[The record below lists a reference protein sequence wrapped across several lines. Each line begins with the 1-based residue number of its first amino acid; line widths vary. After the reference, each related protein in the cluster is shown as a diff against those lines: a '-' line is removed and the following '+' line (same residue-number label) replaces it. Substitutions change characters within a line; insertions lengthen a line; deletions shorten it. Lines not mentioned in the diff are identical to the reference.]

1 MEHRKANKKGN
12 FCACPDGTLNY
23 IYLTRVRVWNL
34 LIRSSPTN
42 HGEGLTEKAGSKRQ
56 AGRQARLA
64 RQGKARLAGGKGK
77 ARQAEQCPEPRIVGC
92 DRVCERSVNSPF
104 CPNPRHSQNVANGEY
119 SARCLGKSTKLAGI
133 LQQDAGRVPCPPSVK
148 QSFRFFAS
156 ALGTRLAPD
165 LGLRAAT
172 LASTP
177 RERKRNRLNL
187 RGASRT
193 MLFRDFRA
201 KKWADRKQRV

>member
-1 MEHRKANKKGN
+1 MAGKA
-12 FCACPDGTLNY
+12 
-23 IYLTRVRVWNL
+23 
-34 LIRSSPTN
+34 
-42 HGEGLTEKAGSKRQ
+42 
-56 AGRQARLA
+56 
-64 RQGKARLAGGKGK
+64 GKARLGRREGKAGRYK

-104 CPNPRHSQNVANGEY
+104 CPYPRRSRNVANGEY
-119 SARCLGKSTKLAGI
+119 SQKIQKKSTKLAKC
-133 LQQDAGRVPCPPSVK
+133 LQEDAGRVPCTPCVN
-148 QSFRFFAS
+148 QSFRFS
-156 ALGTRLAPD
+156 AAPSYLPSEPD

-172 LASTP
+172 LARTP

>member
-1 MEHRKANKKGN
+1 MH
-12 FCACPDGTLNY
+12 Y
-23 IYLTRVRVWNL
+23 
-34 LIRSSPTN
+34 
-42 HGEGLTEKAGSKRQ
+42 HGEGLIDKAGSKRQ

-64 RQGKARLAGGKGK
+64 RQGKARQGRREGRPGG
-77 ARQAEQCPEPRIVGC
+77 RQPEQCPEPRIVGC

-104 CPNPRHSQNVANGEY
+104 CPYPRRSQNVANGEY
-119 SARCLGKSTKLAGI
+119 SAVICHNSTKIAKC
-133 LQQDAGRVPCPPSVK
+133 LQEDAGRVPCTPCVNPDVRFSAAPSYLP
-148 QSFRFFAS
+148 SE
-156 ALGTRLAPD
+156 PD